1 VSSQCPNISRCTL
14 LPCALCLSL
23 AAPPRSSRDRSEP
36 ITLGD
41 DEALTRLNSRR
52 ASYLVGVV
60 RSACGAHS
68 TAPHGATGGLSC
80 LGRLP
85 CRRPWAHP
93 REAGVKKSPPRRM
106 RCIEALGVTAAAA
119 V

>member
-41 DEALTRLNSRR
+41 DPALTRLNSRR
-52 ASYLVGVV
+52 ASHLGGVV
-60 RSACGAHS
+60 RSACGAHG
-68 TAPHGATGGLSC
+68 TAPNGATGPVMPG
-80 LGRLP
+80 P
-85 CRRPWAHP
+85 IAVRRPWAHP
-93 REAGVKKSPPRRM
+93 REAGVKKSPPSANAF
-106 RCIEALGVTAAAA
+106 IEALRVTAAAA

>member
-1 VSSQCPNISRCTL
+1 MSSQCPNISRCTL

-41 DEALTRLNSRR
+41 DPALTRLNSRR
-52 ASYLVGVV
+52 ASHLGGVV
-60 RSACGAHS
+60 RSACGAHG
-68 TAPHGATGGLSC
+68 TAPNGATGPVMPG
-80 LGRLP
+80 P
-85 CRRPWAHP
+85 IAVRRPWAHP
-93 REAGVKKSPPRRM
+93 PEAGVKKSPPRRM